1 MATEWQPQNP
11 GSIIWIAAIP
21 VLFPFYSKNFE
32 SFAKPN
38 QCKLVALDI
47 LFMTTLSLLDWE
59 LLILEIKLDLVWVL
73 NEWCLQG
80 SHIVLWWSSG
90 QITFESYLFS
100 VNNMSECWQR
110 FLLAM
115 LGIHREHDETK
126 SLHFCFKKTDWNEQD
141 YKDFSEE
148 NHILWS
154 IICLLTSWIFMFQ
167 NTVYHWQKS
176 LGVAVGDFKNLF
188 LFLPKKLKL
197 A

>member
-59 LLILEIKLDLVWVL
+59 LLILEIKLDVVWVL

-126 SLHFCFKKTDWNEQD
+126 SLHFCFKKNRLEWTGLQRFLRREPHSLK
-141 YKDFSEE
+141 Y
-148 NHILWS
+148 H
-154 IICLLTSWIFMFQ
+154 LLTHQLNFYVSK
-167 NTVYHWQKS
+167 HR
-176 LGVAVGDFKNLF
+176 
-188 LFLPKKLKL
+188 LPL
-197 A
+197 AEITGCCCRGF